1 MLSQR
6 LPRLALACILVLVL
20 AGAGAAE
27 KGPLEKAGQP
37 SAEKGPLERV
47 SKAAEAAKIEP
58 LVIRMYNVQDLMLGR
73 DFPYRSTV
81 MPPTSLEPDMSG
93 PAYGSAKAAAAQ
105 SEGGVAQL
113 FGATEPTEDR
123 SAASAFTPNVLSDLI
138 QRTVDPD
145 SWIENGG
152 RGKIDRVGALL
163 VVTQTAENH
172 KKIAELLE
180 QFRTDRPMIGI
191 EAKWMLLDDAQ
202 VAQIVPEDAARR
214 TVPIQVTAAA
224 LKEAKATVVYRAQ
237 VTCFDRQTTH
247 MASGQAQ
254 ALMANMTPVVAEAAV
269 GWDPTISTVLWGAL
283 LEITPALTP
292 GGNSVI
298 LKLHSC
304 ITEGQKTRTVQ
315 VTSAIPSS
323 SSGAKDNPAG
333 AGVAKADIELPE
345 FLLHTFRTTVRA
357 PLDKGILIGGMTS
370 PKATDGKVLYLFL
383 QVSSSKDEDK
393 AAPKGK

>member
-6 LPRLALACILVLVL
+6 LPRLALACFLVLGL
-20 AGAGAAE
+20 AGGAAAQ

-58 LVIRMYNVQDLMLGR
+58 LVIHMYNVQDLMLGR

-93 PAYGSAKAAAAQ
+93 PAYGSAEAAAAA
-105 SEGGVAQL
+105 GGRGQL
-113 FGATEPTEDR
+113 FGATEPAEDR
-123 SAASAFTPNVLSDLI
+123 SAASALTPNVLVDLI
-138 QRTVDPD
+138 QRTVEPD

-202 VAQIVPEDAARR
+202 VALIVPEDAARR

-247 MASGQAQ
+247 MVSGQAQ
-254 ALMANMTPVVAEAAV
+254 TLMANVTPVVAEAAV
-269 GWDPTISTVLWGAL
+269 AWDPTISTMLWGAL

-298 LKLHSC
+298 LKLHSS
-304 ITEGQKTRTVQ
+304 ITEGSMRTKQ
-315 VTSAIPSS
+315 VTSATPGGA
-323 SSGAKDNPAG
+323 SGTKD
-333 AGVAKADIELPE
+333 GVSAATAKAEIELPE

-370 PKATDGKVLYLFL
+370 PKAIDGKVLYLFL
-383 QVSSSKDEDK
+383 QVSSSKDEEK

>member
-1 MLSQR
+1 MWGKDL
-6 LPRLALACILVLVL
+6 LGKAVMGLLVLGL
-20 AGAGAAE
+20 AGGAGAGE
-27 KGPLEKAGQP
+27 KGPLEKASLP
-37 SAEKGPLERV
+37 SAEKGPLEKV
-47 SKAAEAAKIEP
+47 SKAAEAAKVEP

-73 DFPYRSTV
+73 DFPYRSSV
-81 MPPTSLEPDMSG
+81 MPPTSLEPDLSG
-93 PAYGSAKAAAAQ
+93 PSYAEAAR
-105 SEGGVAQL
+105 GGFGDL
-113 FGATEPTEDR
+113 FGATRVDEDR
-123 SAASAFTPNVLSDLI
+123 SAASALTPNVLVDLI
-138 QRTVDPD
+138 QRTVDPE
-145 SWIENGG
+145 SWVEAGG
-152 RGKIDRVGALL
+152 VGRIDRVGALL

-172 KKIAELLE
+172 RKIAELLE
-180 QFRTDRPMIGI
+180 QFRTDRPMIAI
-191 EAKWMLLDDAQ
+191 EARWMLLDDAQ
-202 VAQIVPEDAARR
+202 VAQIVPEDAAKR

-254 ALMANMTPVVAEAAV
+254 AIMADMVPVVAEAAV

-283 LEITPALTP
+283 LEVTPALTP

-304 ITEGQKTRTVQ
+304 ITEAQTQHTMQ
-315 VTSAIPSS
+315 LTAAIPGL
-323 SSGAKDNPAG
+323 SGGTKENPLPP
-333 AGVAKADIELPE
+333 VKAEIELPE

-383 QVSSSKDEDK
+383 QVSSSKDEEK
-393 AAPKGK
+393 GAAKGK

>member
-1 MLSQR
+1 MWGKDL
-6 LPRLALACILVLVL
+6 LGKAVMGLLVLGL
-20 AGAGAAE
+20 AGGAGAGE
-27 KGPLEKAGQP
+27 KGPLEKASLP
-37 SAEKGPLERV
+37 SAEKGPLEKV
-47 SKAAEAAKIEP
+47 SKAAEAAKVEP

-73 DFPYRSTV
+73 DFPYCSSF
-81 MPPTSLEPDMSG
+81 MPPTSLEPDLSG
-93 PAYGSAKAAAAQ
+93 PSYAAAAT
-105 SEGGVAQL
+105 GGFGDL
-113 FGATEPTEDR
+113 FGATKVAEDR
-123 SAASAFTPNVLSDLI
+123 SAASALTPNVLVDLI

-180 QFRTDRPMIGI
+180 QFRTDRPMIAI
-191 EAKWMLLDDAQ
+191 EARWMLLDDAQ
-202 VAQIVPEDAARR
+202 VAQIVPEDAAKR

-224 LKEAKATVVYRAQ
+224 LNEAKATVVYRAQ
-237 VTCFDRQTTH
+237 VTCFDRQMTH
-247 MASGQAQ
+247 MVSGQAQ
-254 ALMANMTPVVAEAAV
+254 TWMADVTPVVAEAAV
-269 GWDPTISTVLWGAL
+269 GWDPIISNALWGAL
-283 LEITPALTP
+283 LEVTPALTP

-304 ITEGQKTRTVQ
+304 ITEGSMRTKQ
-315 VTSAIPSS
+315 VTSAILSS

-383 QVSSSKDEDK
+383 QVSSSKDEEK
-393 AAPKGK
+393 GAAKGK

>member
-6 LPRLALACILVLVL
+6 LPRLALACFLVLGL
-20 AGAGAAE
+20 AGGAAAQ
-27 KGPLEKAGQP
+27 KGPLEKAGQS
-37 SAEKGPLERV
+37 SAEKGPLEKV

-93 PAYGSAKAAAAQ
+93 PAYGSAEAAAAA
-105 SEGGVAQL
+105 GGRGQL

-123 SAASAFTPNVLSDLI
+123 SAASALTPNVLVDLI
-138 QRTVDPD
+138 QRTVEPD
-145 SWIENGG
+145 SWVENGG
-152 RGKIDRVGALL
+152 QGKIDRVGALL

-191 EAKWMLLDDAQ
+191 EARWMLLDDAQ
-202 VAQIVPEDAARR
+202 VAQIVPEDAAKR

-254 ALMANMTPVVAEAAV
+254 ALMSNMTPVVAEAAV

-304 ITEGQKTRTVQ
+304 ITESQKMSTRHVE
-315 VTSAIPSS
+315 SAIPSS
-323 SSGAKDNPAG
+323 SSGAKDNPGG
-333 AGVAKADIELPE
+333 AGVAKADVDLPE